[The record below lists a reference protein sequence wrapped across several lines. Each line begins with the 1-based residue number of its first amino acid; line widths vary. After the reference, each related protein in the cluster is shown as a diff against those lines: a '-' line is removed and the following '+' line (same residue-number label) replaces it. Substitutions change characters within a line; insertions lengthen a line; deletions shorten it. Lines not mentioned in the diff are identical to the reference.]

1 MKSKATIILAI
12 LFAISQSG
20 TPSGQQSPDQW
31 PNYQHNSNFSPL
43 TAITPENVKNL
54 VPAWTFNYGAGSS
67 PAGSL
72 GLDYRFEVQPLLI
85 GGVMYLSTPGSPS
98 DPNFKSTITALEPET
113 GKVMWQYTT
122 PYRVHGR
129 GLAHWPGNGK
139 IGPRL
144 YFGMD
149 QGYLMAVDMKTG
161 QPAEGFGTNGQI
173 DVYIG
178 VASKEVGESRR
189 STFTIPNPVSV
200 YKNLIIAGARP
211 GEVGPPQPRG
221 DIRAWDAITGKQVWE
236 FHVIPQS
243 GEANYGTWPSTDVA
257 DRSGANMWST
267 MTVDEARGLIYA
279 GLGDANR
286 PGPEGKNLYTGS
298 LVAIEA
304 STGKM
309 KWFHQLIHHDI
320 WDFDMPTPPL
330 LVDVRRNGRTIPAV
344 FLANKN
350 NLVFMFHRDTGAP
363 LYGMTERPVPRSDN
377 PAAYSWPTQ
386 PFPDTPEPIG
396 RVGMSKADI
405 NKTTPEIEKYCTDFW
420 DDEQHRDVA
429 ALCRSA
435 QARRSRHLP
444 IVGGRTQLGPGVVQ
458 PAARIRVHQP
468 CITPAASER
477 RVRPVAAKVV
487 VPVVA
492 PAADPAAGRG
502 GGPGRRQPGQ
512 AGGPPQGGGNRG
524 QRIGGQFSYLFPSG
538 ASMPCW
544 APPYGELVAVN
555 VNTGKIAWKSTLG
568 IQESLAADLGDKGV
582 KVGTRNLGGSIAT
595 ASGLVFIAATND
607 RRFRAFD
614 AKSGAELWSAT
625 LPASGHSTPMTY
637 MGKDGAQYV
646 VIPASG
652 GTSIG
657 GGLPIS
663 DALVAFKLGAPNSR

>member
-1 MKSKATIILAI
+1 MKSKATVILGI
-12 LFAISQSG
+12 LFALSQSG

-31 PNYQHNSNFSPL
+31 PNYQHNSNFSTL
-43 TAITPENVKNL
+43 TAITPANVKDL

-85 GGVMYLSTPGSPS
+85 GGVMYLSTPAKPS

-113 GKVMWQYTT
+113 GKVVWQYTT
-122 PYRVHGR
+122 PQRVHGR
-129 GLAHWPGNGK
+129 GLAYWPGNGK
-139 IGPRL
+139 VGPRL

-149 QGYLMAVDMKTG
+149 QGYLMSVDMKTG

-173 DVYIG
+173 DAYTG

-200 YKNLIIAGARP
+200 YRNLIIAGARP

-221 DIRAWDAITGKQVWE
+221 DIRAWDAITGKRVWE
-236 FHVIPQS
+236 FHVIPQA
-243 GEANYGTWPSTDVA
+243 GEANYGTWPSTEIA

-298 LVAIEA
+298 LVALEA
-304 STGKM
+304 STGKL

-330 LVDVRRNGRTIPAV
+330 LVAVRRNGRTIPAV

-363 LYGMTERPVPRSDN
+363 LYGLTERPVPRSDQ
-377 PAAYSWPTQ
+377 PGAYSWPTQ

-420 DDEQHRDVA
+420 EANNIETSQLYAVPLKRAGLVTFP
-429 ALCRSA
+429 S
-435 QARRSRHLP
+435 S
-444 IVGGRTQLGPGVVQ
+444 VGGPNWGPLSYNPQLGYVFINLHNTGSFRAAGSTGRGFGDAPGGPGGG
-458 PAARIRVHQP
+458 PAG
-468 CITPAASER
+468 
-477 RVRPVAAKVV
+477 
-487 VPVVA
+487 
-492 PAADPAAGRG
+492 GRG
-502 GGPGRRQPGQ
+502 GPPGQGPGQ
-512 AGGPPQGGGNRG
+512 APGGPGGGGNRG

-568 IQESLAADLGDKGV
+568 MQESLAADLGDNGV

-595 ASGLVFIAATND
+595 ASGLVFIGATND

-637 MGKDGAQYV
+637 MGKDDAQYV
-646 VIPASG
+646 VIAASG

>member
-1 MKSKATIILAI
+1 MKYTKIILAVT
-12 LFAISQSG
+12 LVLALSSV
-20 TPSGQQSPDQW
+20 PSGQQAGDQW
-31 PNYQHNSNFSPL
+31 PNYQHNSNYSPL
-43 TAITPENVKNL
+43 TSITPENVKNL
-54 VPAWTFNYGAGSS
+54 TTAWTFNYGAGSS
-67 PAGSL
+67 PAGGL
-72 GLDYRFEVQPLLI
+72 GLDYRFEIQPLLI
-85 GGVMYLSTPGSPS
+85 GGVMYISTPASPS

-113 GKVMWQYTT
+113 GKVIWQYTT

-129 GLAHWPGNGK
+129 GLAYWPGNGR

-144 YFGMD
+144 FFGMD
-149 QGYLMAVDMKTG
+149 QGYLGAVDMKTG
-161 QPAEGFGTNGQI
+161 KPAEGFGTNGQI

-236 FHVIPQS
+236 FHVIPQA
-243 GEANYGTWPSTDVA
+243 GEANYGTWLSTDIV

-267 MTVDEARGLIYA
+267 MTVDEGRGLIYA

-286 PGPEGKNLYTGS
+286 PGSEGKQLYTGS
-298 LVAIEA
+298 LVALEA
-304 STGKM
+304 ATGKL
-309 KWFHQLIHHDI
+309 KWFHQIVHHDI

-330 LVDVRRNGRTIPAV
+330 LVDVRRNSRTIPAV
-344 FLANKN
+344 FFTSKH
-350 NLVFMFHRDTGAP
+350 NLVFIFNRDTGEP

-386 PFPDTPEPIG
+386 PFPDTPEAIG

-405 NKTTPEIEKYCTDFW
+405 NKTTPEIEKYCTEFW
-420 DDEQHRDVA
+420 DANNIETSQLFAVPLKRAGLVTFP
-429 ALCRSA
+429 S
-435 QARRSRHLP
+435 S
-444 IVGGRTQLGPGVVQ
+444 VGGPNWGPLSYNPQLGYVFINLHNTGSFRAAGTPGRGFGDEGG
-458 PAARIRVHQP
+458 PGG
-468 CITPAASER
+468 
-477 RVRPVAAKVV
+477 
-487 VPVVA
+487 
-492 PAADPAAGRG
+492 GRG
-502 GGPGRRQPGQ
+502 GAQGGAPGQ
-512 AGGPPQGGGNRG
+512 APGQAAGGPPQGGGGGNRG

-568 IQESLAADLGDKGV
+568 VQDSLAADLGEKGV

-614 AKSGAELWSAT
+614 AKTGAELWSVT
-625 LPASGHSTPMTY
+625 LPASGHATPMTY

-646 VIPASG
+646 VIAASG

>member
-1 MKSKATIILAI
+1 MKSKATVILAI
-12 LFAISQSG
+12 LFAITQPG

-85 GGVMYLSTPGSPS
+85 GGVMYFSTPASPA

-113 GKVMWQYTT
+113 GKVVWQYTT
-122 PYRVHGR
+122 PQRVHGR
-129 GLAHWPGNGK
+129 GLAYWPGNGK

-200 YKNLIIAGARP
+200 YRNLIIAGARP

-236 FHVIPQS
+236 FHVIPQA

-298 LVAIEA
+298 LVALEA

-420 DDEQHRDVA
+420 DKNNIETSQLYAVPLKRAGLVTFP
-429 ALCRSA
+429 S
-435 QARRSRHLP
+435 S
-444 IVGGRTQLGPGVVQ
+444 VGGPNWGPLVVQ

-468 CITPAASER
+468 CTTPAASER
-477 RVRPVAAKVV
+477 LVRPVAAKVV
-487 VPVVA
+487 VPVVV
-492 PAADPAAGRG
+492 PAVVPAAGRG
-502 GGPGRRQPGQ
+502 GGPGSGHLVRVDPRR
-512 AGGPPQGGGNRG
+512 
-524 QRIGGQFSYLFPSG
+524 
-538 ASMPCW
+538 
-544 APPYGELVAVN
+544 VAV
-555 VNTGKIAWKSTLG
+555 
-568 IQESLAADLGDKGV
+568 
-582 KVGTRNLGGSIAT
+582 
-595 ASGLVFIAATND
+595 IAASASAASFRICSRAARACPAG
-607 RRFRAFD
+607 RRRTV
-614 AKSGAELWSAT
+614 SWS
-625 LPASGHSTPMTY
+625 
-637 MGKDGAQYV
+637 
-646 VIPASG
+646 
-652 GTSIG
+652 
-657 GGLPIS
+657 
-663 DALVAFKLGAPNSR
+663 R

>member
-1 MKSKATIILAI
+1 MKYTKLILAFS
-12 LFAISQSG
+12 LVLAQSSV
-20 TPSGQQSPDQW
+20 PSGQQPPDQW

-43 TAITPENVKNL
+43 TSITPQNVKNL

-67 PAGSL
+67 PAGNL

-85 GGVMYLSTPGSPS
+85 GGVMYISTPGSPS
-98 DPNFKSTITALEPET
+98 DRNLKSTITALEPET
-113 GKVMWQYTT
+113 GKVIWQYAT
-122 PYRVHGR
+122 PYNVHGR

-139 IGPRL
+139 VGPRL

-149 QGYLMAVDMKTG
+149 QGYLGAVDMKTG

-236 FHVIPQS
+236 FHVIPQA
-243 GEANYGTWPSTDVA
+243 GEANYGTWVSTDIV

-267 MTVDEARGLIYA
+267 MTVDESRGLIYA

-286 PGPEGKNLYTGS
+286 PGSEGKQLYTGS

-304 STGKM
+304 ATGKL
-309 KWFHQLIHHDI
+309 KWFHQTIHHDI

-344 FLANKN
+344 FLTGKN
-350 NLVFMFHRDTGAP
+350 NLVFMFNRDTGAP

-377 PAAYSWPTQ
+377 PGAYSWPTQ

-420 DDEQHRDVA
+420 DKNNIETSQLYAVPLKRAGLVTFP
-429 ALCRSA
+429 S
-435 QARRSRHLP
+435 S
-444 IVGGRTQLGPGVVQ
+444 VGGPNWGPASYNPQLGYVFINLHNTGSF
-458 PAARIRVHQP
+458 R
-468 CITPAASER
+468 
-477 RVRPVAAKVV
+477 
-487 VPVVA
+487 
-492 PAADPAAGRG
+492 AAGSPGRGEG
-502 GGPGRRQPGQ
+502 GGPGGGPGGGQPGQ
-512 AGGPPQGGGNRG
+512 GGPPQGGGNRG

-544 APPYGELVAVN
+544 APPYGELVAIN

-582 KVGTRNLGGSIAT
+582 NVGTRNLGGSIAT

-614 AKSGAELWSAT
+614 AKTGAELWSAT

-663 DALVAFKLGAPNSR
+663 DALVAFKLGAPNSK